1 MTRRKPILELAGP
14 TLAVAVGVGV
24 LDQVLK
30 AAISGYLLEQDG
42 AQAWLIEPV
51 LKLRLVHNSGLV
63 FGMFSGAAAPWI
75 FTGLVLSAIGALIWV
90 YSKQLQRPTLATRLV
105 FGLTFGGAIGNLI
118 DRFRFG
124 HVVDYMDLGWWPV
137 FNLADA
143 AIDVSIA
150 LFVILLLAGRVEQ
163 RPNLPAPFTQ

>member
-1 MTRRKPILELAGP
+1 MTRRKSILELAGP
-14 TLAVAVGVGV
+14 TLAVAVAVGV

-30 AAISGYLLEQDG
+30 AAISSYLLEQDG

-63 FGMFSGAAAPWI
+63 FGMFSGSAAPWA
-75 FTGLVLSAIGALIWV
+75 FTGLVLAAVGALIWV